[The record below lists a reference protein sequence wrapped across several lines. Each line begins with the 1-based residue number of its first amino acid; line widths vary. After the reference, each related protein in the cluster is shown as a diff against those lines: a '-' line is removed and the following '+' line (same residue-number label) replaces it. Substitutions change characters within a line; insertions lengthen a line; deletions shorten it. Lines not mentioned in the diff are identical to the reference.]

1 MSTVQLNLQTDDV
14 LLPPA
19 NTGGG
24 ETLANALRRRRSTRD
39 FLPDALDLQAVSDLL
54 WPRSV

>member
-54 WPRSV
+54 